1 MGRFDAKICLIIL
14 VLSGIFQL
22 FYNAVAGNVETS
34 VILYDF
40 KLPEYNKETGD
51 LDCIIYGQKA
61 QTMDVRINLDQL
73 KIEWVGKDQNDIKGT
88 VTTTKGVYDRSTK
101 VIQGDEEVH
110 FRSAGMDVDG
120 VGFDADQKKESIHI
134 RSKVKVIL
142 RGTLETDREKAD
154 KIAQENERTKGK
166 KR

>member
-1 MGRFDAKICLIIL
+1 MGRFDAKIYLIIL
-14 VLSGIFQL
+14 VLSGIFL
-22 FYNAVAGNVETS
+22 FFYDAVAGNGETS

-40 KLPEYNKETGD
+40 KLPEYNKDTGD

-61 QTMDVRINLDQL
+61 QTMDVRIDLDQL
-73 KIEWVGKDQNDIKGT
+73 KVEWVGKDQNDIKGT

-101 VIQGDEEVH
+101 IIQGDEEVH
-110 FRSAGMDVDG
+110 FRSSGMDVDG
-120 VGFDADQKKESIHI
+120 VGFDADQKKETIHI

-142 RGTLETDREKAD
+142 RATLETDKEKTD
-154 KIAQENERTKGK
+154 KIAKENEKV

>member
-1 MGRFDAKICLIIL
+1 MGRFDAKIYLIIL
-14 VLSGIFQL
+14 VLSGIFL
-22 FYNAVAGNVETS
+22 FFYDAVAGNGETS

-40 KLPEYNKETGD
+40 KLPEYNKDTGD

-61 QTMDVRINLDQL
+61 QTMDVRIDLDQL
-73 KIEWVGKDQNDIKGT
+73 KVEWVGKDQNDIKGT

-101 VIQGDEEVH
+101 IIQGDEEVH

-120 VGFDADQKKESIHI
+120 VGFDADQKKEVIHI

-154 KIAQENERTKGK
+154 KIAQENEKTKGK
-166 KR
+166 K

>member
-1 MGRFDAKICLIIL
+1 MGRFDAKISLIIL
-14 VLSGIFQL
+14 VFCGIFPF
-22 FYNAVAGNVETS
+22 FYNAVAGNGETS

-40 KLPEYNKETGD
+40 KLPEYNKDSGD

-61 QTMDVRINLDQL
+61 RTMDIRIELEHL
-73 KIEWVGKDQNDIKGT
+73 KVEWVGKDQNDIKGT

-101 VIQGDEEVH
+101 IIQGDEEVH

-120 VGFDADQKKESIHI
+120 VGFDADQKKETIHI

-142 RGTLETDREKAD
+142 RSTLETEKQKAD
-154 KIAQENERTKGK
+154 KASNANGK
-166 KR
+166 IKEKK

>member
-1 MGRFDAKICLIIL
+1 MGRFDAKISLIIL
-14 VLSGIFQL
+14 VFCGIFPF
-22 FYNAVAGNVETS
+22 FYNAVAGNGETS

-40 KLPEYNKETGD
+40 KLPEYNKDTGD

-88 VTTTKGVYDRSTK
+88 VTTIKGIYDRSTK
-101 VIQGDEEVH
+101 IIQGDDEVH

-120 VGFDADQKKESIHI
+120 IGFDADQKKETIHI
-134 RSKVKVIL
+134 RSRVKVIL
-142 RGTLETDREKAD
+142 RGTLETDKEKAE
-154 KIAQENERTKGK
+154 KIIQENEKTKGK
-166 KR
+166 K

>member
-1 MGRFDAKICLIIL
+1 MGRFDAKIYLIVL
-14 VLSGIFQL
+14 FLSGSFPVFNSAI
-22 FYNAVAGNVETS
+22 AGNGETS
-34 VILYDF
+34 VILNDF
-40 KLPEYNKETGD
+40 KMPEYNKDTGE
-51 LDCIIYGQKA
+51 LDCVIYGRKA
-61 QTMDVRINLDQL
+61 QTMDVRIDLDQL

-101 VIQGDEEVH
+101 IIQGDEEVH

-120 VGFDADQKKESIHI
+120 VGFDADQKKEVIHI

-154 KIAQENERTKGK
+154 KIAQENEKTKGK
-166 KR
+166 K

>member
-1 MGRFDAKICLIIL
+1 MGRFDEKICLIIL
-14 VLSGIFQL
+14 ALSGIFP
-22 FYNAVAGNVETS
+22 FFHNVVAGNGENS

-40 KLPEYNKETGD
+40 KLPEYNKDTGD

-61 QTMDVRINLDQL
+61 QTMDVRIDLDQL
-73 KIEWVGKDQNDIKGT
+73 KIEWVGKNQNDIKGT

-101 VIQGDEEVH
+101 IIQGDEDVH

-120 VGFDADQKKESIHI
+120 VGFDADQKKETIHI

-154 KIAQENERTKGK
+154 KIAKENEKITGK
-166 KR
+166 KK